1 MKKANKEVD
10 PRYRLTQWKGMPNY
24 ECTAC
29 AYATLDLNLF
39 NAHWAKR
46 HVVIPRPSPILLADA
61 SGREIS
67 NDPLAS
73 LDESDTEVSEDVD
86 LEA

>member
-1 MKKANKEVD
+1 MEI
-10 PRYRLTQWKGMPNY
+10 YRVSKWHDKNNY
-24 ECTAC
+24 ECLFC
-29 AYATLDLNLF
+29 RYATLSE
-39 NAHWAKR
+39 AAIWQHWQMKHA
-46 HVVIPRPSPILLADA
+46 PPPPPASPILLADA